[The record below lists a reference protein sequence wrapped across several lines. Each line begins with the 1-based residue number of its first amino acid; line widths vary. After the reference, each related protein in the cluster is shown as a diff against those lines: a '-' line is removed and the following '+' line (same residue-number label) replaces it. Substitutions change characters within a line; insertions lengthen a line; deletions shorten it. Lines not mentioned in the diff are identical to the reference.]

1 MGRSMLESGSGERT
15 AESGLDLGSGF
26 VEDGEQLSACLLTGM
41 AGVLANPAVLVM
53 PVSRALFGALSA
65 GKLAQLDC
73 APQKLQ
79 VRLLLPR
86 KQASG
91 GLAHV

>member
-1 MGRSMLESGSGERT
+1 VESR
-15 AESGLDLGSGF
+15 F
-26 VEDGEQLSACLLTGM
+26 VEDGEQLSACLLTGI
-41 AGVLANPAVLVM
+41 AGLLADPAVLVM
-53 PVSRALFGALSA
+53 PVSCALFGALSA

-86 KQASG
+86 KQAPR

>member
-41 AGVLANPAVLVM
+41 AGLLANPAVLVM